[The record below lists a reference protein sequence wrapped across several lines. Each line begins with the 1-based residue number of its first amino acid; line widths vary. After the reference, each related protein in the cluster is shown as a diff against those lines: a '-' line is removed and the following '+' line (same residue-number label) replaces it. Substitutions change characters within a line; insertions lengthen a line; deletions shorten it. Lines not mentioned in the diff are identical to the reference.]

1 VKTLH
6 MSSQVEQIKSKIDI
20 VSLIGS
26 YIKLEK
32 AGSNFKGRCPFHN
45 EKTPSFFVSP
55 ERGNYYCFGCHAK
68 GDIFTFVQ
76 EFEGLDFIGSLR
88 LLADRAG
95 IKIEKFESGQK
106 GEKEKLLSIMEQ
118 AVIFYQNNFD
128 TFEPAKSY
136 MKNRGIKDESISSFR
151 IGYAPLGWRSLFDH
165 LSSKNISP
173 EDMLSAGLIKKKDNS
188 NSYYDVFRGRIVF
201 PISDTSGRVVAF
213 SGRILVPDDKSPKYL
228 NSPDTLLFNKS
239 EIIFGLDKAKNEIKI
254 KDYSI
259 LVEGQMDLVMLH
271 QIGIKNAVA
280 SSGTAI
286 TESHIIN
293 LQRRSNRI
301 IMFFDADNAGFSA
314 SNKTTQ
320 MAFISFGMEV
330 KLAQLPKG
338 KDPADIIKESPE
350 AIKDILK
357 NSKNIVDFYMDTII
371 SENLK
376 PQDLGR
382 EIQNNVFPYI
392 AAFSGDIEK
401 ANFIKSISFKT
412 SIKEEALWND
422 FKKFTKN
429 IKFTQ
434 KQDNLIKSRADSIEK
449 RIFGIILWSKDKSN
463 SGVDTVKFFEKLNVI
478 LGKDKVDKLLIDF
491 EKDKDSILF
500 ETELIYGGSINL
512 ENDLEELILGLEEE
526 SLKNKF
532 SQAMNLLQKAERDKD
547 KNNINKYLEEC
558 RSLSQKIN
566 TLKYKYEKKQ

>member
-1 VKTLH
+1 MKTLH

-20 VSLIGS
+20 VSLVGS

-76 EFEGLDFIGSLR
+76 EFEGLDFIGSLK

-106 GEKEKLLSIMEQ
+106 GEREKILSVVEQ
-118 AVIFYQNNFD
+118 AVLFYQRQFD
-128 TFEPAKSY
+128 NYDPAKKY
-136 MKNRGIKDESISSFR
+136 MKDRGVKEETISSFR
-151 IGYAPLGWRSLFDH
+151 IGYAPVGWRNLFDY
-165 LSSKNISP
+165 LLSKNISP
-173 EDMLSAGLIKKKDNS
+173 EDMLKAGLIKKKEDS
-188 NSYYDVFRGRIVF
+188 QNSYYDVFRGRIMF
-201 PISDTSGRVVAF
+201 PISDPSGRVVAF

-228 NSPDTLLFNKS
+228 NSPDTILFNKS
-239 EIIFGLDKAKNEIKI
+239 EILFGLDKAKNDIKI

-259 LVEGQMDLVMLH
+259 LVEGQMDLIMLH
-271 QIGIKNAVA
+271 QVGIKNTVA

-286 TESHIIN
+286 TESHIKN

-320 MAFISFGMEV
+320 IAFISFGMEV

-338 KDPADIIKESPE
+338 KDPADIIKEDPE
-350 AIKDILK
+350 KIKDILK
-357 NSKNIVDFYMDTII
+357 NSKNIVDFYVDTILA
-371 SENLK
+371 ENIK
-376 PQDLGR
+376 QEDLGR
-382 EIQNNVFPYI
+382 EIQKNIFPYI
-392 AAFSGDIEK
+392 AAFSGDIERS
-401 ANFIKSISFKT
+401 NFIKSISFKT

-422 FKKFTKN
+422 FKKFVQN
-429 IKFTQ
+429 KFFIP
-434 KQDNLIKSRADSIEK
+434 KQEVSNKHRSDSIEK
-449 RIFGIILWSKDKSN
+449 RIFGIILWKRDN
-463 SGVDTVKFFEKLNVI
+463 QNIDLDIEKYLQKIYDV
-478 LGKDKVDKLLIDF
+478 LGKDKTEELLKNF

-500 ETELIYGGSINL
+500 ETELIYEGSLNL
-512 ENDLEELILGLEEE
+512 ENNLDELLVNLEEE
-526 SLKNKF
+526 FLKNKF
-532 SQAMNLLQKAERDKD
+532 TEAMNLLQKAERDKD
-547 KNNINKYLEEC
+547 KSNISKYLEEC
-558 RSLSQKIN
+558 RNLSQKIN
-566 TLKYKYEKKQ
+566 TLKYKYEKK